1 MKISDFR
8 FIHSPPTIMAAM
20 TSLLHSDSSRSHDLI
35 YFVCSAGLHLDE
47 RKKIMVLQ
55 VTLVILQA
63 TLIPEGNLL
72 EWFVS

>member
-1 MKISDFR
+1 
-8 FIHSPPTIMAAM
+8 MAAM

-35 YFVCSAGLHLDE
+35 YFLCSAGLLHLDE
-47 RKKIMVLQ
+47 RKKIMVLISQ